1 MFFFIAFV
9 CVYFQ
14 TFDRIS
20 KFRKFNT
27 KPGKES
33 ICYKLWFCI
42 IGTCGSKHHE
52 NLIALK
58 FHFIDKRAD
67 IDFFFASLRLFHYFN
82 LRLCKEIIDF
92 ISPGDFRFFSRTEF
106 YVIIGCCHQ
115 RHCLT
120 CLSVFYLT
128 GTDHMNT
135 FNHYFIQ
142 TSGNL

>member
-42 IGTCGSKHHE
+42 IGTCGSKHHKD
-52 NLIALK
+52 LVSLK
-58 FHFIDKRAD
+58 FHLIDKRAN
-67 IDFFFASLRLFHYFN
+67 INFLFASFGLFHYCD
-82 LRLCKEIIDF
+82 LRLRQEITDF
-92 ISPGDFRFFSRTEF
+92 IFPGNFRLFSRTKF
-106 YVIIGCCHQ
+106 YIIIGCCHQ
-115 RHCLT
+115 
-120 CLSVFYLT
+120 
-128 GTDHMNT
+128 
-135 FNHYFIQ
+135 
-142 TSGNL
+142 